1 MTFKVGNNVSTLV
14 LLTLDNSFVVL
25 FKLFVL
31 ALILAGEYFILVS
44 NKLST
49 LDLLCIDNLSTV
61 IK

>member
-44 NKLST
+44 NKLGT